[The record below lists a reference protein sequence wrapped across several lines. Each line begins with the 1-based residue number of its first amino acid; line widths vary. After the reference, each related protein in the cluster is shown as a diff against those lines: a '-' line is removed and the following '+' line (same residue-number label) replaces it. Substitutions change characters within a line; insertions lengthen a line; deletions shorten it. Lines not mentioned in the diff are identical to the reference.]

1 MLDKAGAFLIQRVI
15 LVKRHE
21 LTVILWLAIMTNNW
35 LWTTDLSLLVK
46 WLCLG
51 GCLGVVTWWLA
62 RRLELRTRQSVVK
75 LIVLIIINWILILPL
90 GGLGLTSYLL
100 MALPVPDLGLQFI
113 YLHRLLLGIIAVL
126 TYLVLLGS
134 WWSVQPVTLHWLQ
147 PTKLA
152 RASLSRR
159 RSFSIWLMES
169 LGLGLIA
176 TGGIFL
182 NNRSGAVILVAAGT
196 LFAANTTSWLL
207 VRYLRIDQVGTL
219 KPCFTGCLAAICLG
233 CTICWMVVQP
243 SFPRS
248 STIPLIAHRGVDGH
262 NGVQNTLQSLKKTS
276 NRAKR
281 MEMDIQE
288 TKDHRFVCLHDPNLA
303 HLAHR
308 NILVKDHRLSRLMQV
323 HVREHGQETKLTSFD
338 AYLKAARRLHVKLI
352 VEIKPQAGVNSRQS
366 AREFVRRYRHAW
378 QTDQFAVHSVDD
390 AIIEELGQHV
400 KHQQLG
406 LIRPFIISRLKT
418 TGVDFYSID
427 YRAVNRAYVNYL
439 HDHHVK
445 VYAWT
450 VDRPVAAKRMVAAG
464 VDGIITDDTSLV
476 KTHLAHVTN
485 GIMYQAENF
494 LWQII

>member
-46 WLCLG
+46 WLWLG

-176 TGGIFL
+176 TGGIF
-182 NNRSGAVILVAAGT
+182 S
-196 LFAANTTSWLL
+196 
-207 VRYLRIDQVGTL
+207 Q
-219 KPCFTGCLAAICLG
+219 
-233 CTICWMVVQP
+233 
-243 SFPRS
+243 
-248 STIPLIAHRGVDGH
+248 
-262 NGVQNTLQSLKKTS
+262 
-276 NRAKR
+276 
-281 MEMDIQE
+281 
-288 TKDHRFVCLHDPNLA
+288 
-303 HLAHR
+303 
-308 NILVKDHRLSRLMQV
+308 
-323 HVREHGQETKLTSFD
+323 
-338 AYLKAARRLHVKLI
+338 
-352 VEIKPQAGVNSRQS
+352 
-366 AREFVRRYRHAW
+366 
-378 QTDQFAVHSVDD
+378 
-390 AIIEELGQHV
+390 
-400 KHQQLG
+400 
-406 LIRPFIISRLKT
+406 
-418 TGVDFYSID
+418 
-427 YRAVNRAYVNYL
+427 
-439 HDHHVK
+439 
-445 VYAWT
+445 
-450 VDRPVAAKRMVAAG
+450 
-464 VDGIITDDTSLV
+464 
-476 KTHLAHVTN
+476 
-485 GIMYQAENF
+485 
-494 LWQII
+494 